1 MNIEKKI
8 QNFVIKNFVIL
19 SILFLGLMLR
29 IIYILHLYG
38 SVFYSEP
45 ISDAKIYYIWAHQF
59 IKGKIIYSYAFFLSP
74 FYAYFLG
81 LFILFFPNSLVI
93 PRILNIILDLSVCL
107 LIFLIGK
114 KVYSRKVGLL
124 ASFIYAL
131 YKPAIF
137 YTAFILPVTLT
148 TFLIT
153 LFVYL
158 IIIVE
163 KKRLSH
169 YFLLGIISGLMVLSF
184 SKILIFIP
192 FVIIYFFIERV
203 RNKKSGI
210 VVKKSLLLVTFF
222 LLGLCIIISLATI
235 HNFIAEQSVE
245 KSSKESVFS
254 ESKYSLVL
262 INSSTGYDFY
272 IGNNERADGTF
283 KIVDNPVYTVDPR
296 GKQITE
302 NILEQ
307 KLDSSELRSFWQLKS
322 SLWITEHPI
331 KFVFLLM
338 KKVLIFFH
346 YREVPYIYSYV
357 IRHDAP
363 LLWIPLFGFVVVGPL
378 AILGILL
385 TKKDVKE
392 NWLFSFL
399 IISVLLIATIF
410 YVCDWLRLFVVPILL
425 LYASYTFFDFLR
437 IYKER
442 EYKKLIV
449 RLTLL
454 LLIFIVTIF
463 HTFWFPYNI
472 NRDKSTYYYGL
483 GLIYEKERNFS
494 LAESHYQMALTF
506 ENDNDIIVYFL
517 ANLYKKEGKI
527 DLAIRYIKFAMQLNP
542 KLLLYKQE
550 LLDLLI
556 KAKET
561 KK

>member
-19 SILFLGLMLR
+19 SILFLGLIFR

-45 ISDAKIYYIWAHQF
+45 ILDAKIYYIWAQGF
-59 IKGKIIYSYAFFLSP
+59 IKGKIIYPYAFFLSP

-114 KVYSRKVGLL
+114 KVFSRKVGLL
-124 ASFIYAL
+124 ASFIYAF

-137 YTAFILPVTLT
+137 YTAFILPTTLI

-158 IIIVE
+158 IIIIE
-163 KKRLSH
+163 KKTLSH

-203 RNKKSGI
+203 RNKTSRII
-210 VVKKSLLLVTFF
+210 VRKSLLLVTFF

-235 HNFIAEQSVE
+235 HNFIAEQLVE
-245 KSSKESVFS
+245 QSSKESIFT
-254 ESKYSLVL
+254 ESQNNLIL

-283 KIVDNPVYTVDPR
+283 KIVDNPFYTGDPR
-296 GKQITE
+296 GKQIAE

-307 KLDSSELRSFWQLKS
+307 KLNSAELRSFWQLKS

-331 KFVFLLM
+331 KFVFLLL
-338 KKVLIFFH
+338 KKVLVFFH
-346 YREVPYIYSYV
+346 FREVPYIYSYE
-357 IRHDAP
+357 IKHDAP
-363 LLWIPLFGFVVVGPL
+363 ILWIPLFGFVVIAPF

-385 TKKDVKE
+385 NKKDVKE

-399 IISVLLIATIF
+399 IISILLIAVIF
-410 YVCDWLRLFVVPILL
+410 YVCDWLRLFAIPILL
-425 LYASYTFFDFLR
+425 LYASYTFFDFFR
-437 IYKER
+437 VYKEKGYQKFFGR
-442 EYKKLIV
+442 
-449 RLTLL
+449 
-454 LLIFIVTIF
+454 LIFLSLIFVVIIF
-463 HTFWFPYNI
+463 HTFSFPYNQS
-472 NRDKSTYYYGL
+472 RGKSTYHYTL
-483 GLIYEKERNFS
+483 GLIYEKERNFR
-494 LAESHYQMALTF
+494 LAESHYKMALTF
-506 ENDNDIIVYFL
+506 ENDNDILVYSL
-517 ANLYKKEGKI
+517 SNLYNKEGKSE
-527 DLAIRYIKFAMQLNP
+527 LAIKYIKFAIQLNP
-542 KLLLYKQE
+542 KSLLYKQE
-550 LLDLLI
+550 FLDLLI